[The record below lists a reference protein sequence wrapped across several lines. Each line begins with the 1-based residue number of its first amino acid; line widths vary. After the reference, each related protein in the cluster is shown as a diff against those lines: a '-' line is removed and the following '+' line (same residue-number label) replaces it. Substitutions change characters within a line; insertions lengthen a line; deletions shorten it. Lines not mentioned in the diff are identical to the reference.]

1 MADNLKI
8 VDRVIKEHHTIRE
21 HVKLIGDSVSDL
33 EALFSLQKAR
43 PDWILSSM
51 EALSEKQGKLQQT
64 ISALDE
70 GLKNH
75 FSFEEKL
82 LPPLF
87 GELLMQALI
96 LEHREIKKRIDETK
110 SLLTNTKLEGLS
122 RRELLSQKAQIQQR
136 VEGILQL
143 VEEHAGREE
152 TILKM
157 LKKALEA
164 KG

>member
-8 VDRVIKEHHTIRE
+8 VNRAIEEHHTIRE
-21 HVKLIGDSVSDL
+21 HTKLVGDSVSDL

-43 PDWILSSM
+43 PDWILSSTD
-51 EALSEKQGKLQQT
+51 ALSEKQDKMRQT

-82 LPPLF
+82 FPPLF
-87 GELLMQALI
+87 GELLMQALV
-96 LEHREIKKRIDETK
+96 LEHHEIKKRIDETK
-110 SLLTNTKLEGLS
+110 SLLANTKLEGLS
-122 RRELLSQKAQIQQR
+122 RGELLSQKAKIQQK
-136 VEGILQL
+136 VEDILQL

>member
-1 MADNLKI
+1 MADNLAI
-8 VDRVIKEHHTIRE
+8 INRTIEEHHTISS
-21 HVKLIGDSVSDL
+21 HMKLVGDSISDL

-43 PDWILSSM
+43 PDWILSSA
-51 EALSEKQGKLQQT
+51 ETLSERQGKLQQT

-87 GELLMQALI
+87 GEFLMQALI
-96 LEHREIKKRIDETK
+96 LEHRGIKKQIDEAK
-110 SLLTNTKLEGLS
+110 SLVANTKLEGLS
-122 RRELLSQKAQIQQR
+122 QKELLAKKSQLQQK
-136 VEGILQL
+136 VENILQL
-143 VEEHAGREE
+143 VEEHAGKEE

-164 KG
+164 KK

>member
-8 VDRVIKEHHTIRE
+8 VNRAIEEHHTIRGN
-21 HVKLIGDSVSDL
+21 VKLVGDSVSDL

-43 PDWILSSM
+43 PDWILSST
-51 EALSEKQGKLQQT
+51 EALSEKQDNLRQT
-64 ISALDE
+64 ISTLDE

-87 GELLMQALI
+87 GEFLMQALI

-110 SLLTNTKLEGLS
+110 SLVTSTRLEGLN
-122 RRELLSQKAQIQQR
+122 RRELLSQKAQIQQK

-164 KG
+164 EK

>member
-87 GELLMQALI
+87 GEFLMQALI
-96 LEHREIKKRIDETK
+96 LEHREIKKRIDETE

-122 RRELLSQKAQIQQR
+122 RRELLSQKAQIQQK

-164 KG
+164 KK

>member
-8 VDRVIKEHHTIRE
+8 VNRAIEEHHTIRG
-21 HVKLIGDSVSDL
+21 HVKLVGDSISDL

-43 PDWILSSM
+43 PDWILSSTD
-51 EALSEKQGKLQQT
+51 ALSEKQDKLQQT
-64 ISALDE
+64 ISALEE

-87 GELLMQALI
+87 GKFLMQVLI
-96 LEHREIKKRIDETK
+96 LEHREIKKSIVDTK
-110 SLLTNTKLEGLS
+110 SLLANTKLVGLNQ
-122 RRELLSQKAQIQQR
+122 RELLSQKAHIQKK
-136 VEGILQL
+136 VEDILQL
-143 VEEHAGREE
+143 VEEHAGKEE

-157 LKKALEA
+157 LQKALQA